1 VGTELPEGTF
11 DPTRPNAARVYD
23 YLLGGKDNFAADRA
37 VGDQIIARL
46 PEVQVGVQAQRAV
59 LGRVIRYLV
68 GTAGI
73 RQLLDVGSGLPTS
86 DNVHEIAQ
94 RAAPDTRVVY
104 VDNDP
109 VVLAHARAIL
119 SDETAT
125 FVEQGDL
132 LDPASIVASP
142 AVREH
147 LDWNQPIG
155 LLLCGIVHYVLDE
168 ENPQAALAGLID
180 ALPAGSYVFIH
191 HLLDTGDP
199 AAAELQAQMLKGLG
213 RVKFRTFAE
222 VRPLFAD
229 LELVE
234 PGLVPIAEW
243 RPDPGTPVRSDY
255 GLVLSM
261 ACAGVARKPGDS
273 GKHSDLGKYSG
284 LGEPADLGFP
294 APDAIAVGQAGQAGG
309 DLAAVL
315 VVAGAD
321 HLD

>member
-94 RAAPDTRVVY
+94 RAAPGTRVVY

-261 ACAGVARKPGDS
+261 ACAGVARKPR
-273 GKHSDLGKYSG
+273 
-284 LGEPADLGFP
+284 
-294 APDAIAVGQAGQAGG
+294 
-309 DLAAVL
+309 
-315 VVAGAD
+315 
-321 HLD
+321 